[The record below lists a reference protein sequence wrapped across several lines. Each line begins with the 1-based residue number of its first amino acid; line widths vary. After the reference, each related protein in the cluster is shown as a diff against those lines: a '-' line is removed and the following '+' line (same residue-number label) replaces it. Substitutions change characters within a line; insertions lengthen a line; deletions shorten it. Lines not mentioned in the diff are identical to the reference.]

1 MGACPRLVVRT
12 KSPVRINGAVGVA
25 LVVALIRETSL
36 SAPVSFRNKPVA
48 GAVSAVSSTDKT
60 EQKLFASSCV
70 ADKFAFSETNPC
82 CGFSEQKNFACT
94 VDDSLDLDYDVSL
107 KQSKMFKSHSSGVS
121 HNLQQSSL
129 PQGITGSMDH
139 WVYKTSL

>member
-1 MGACPRLVVRT
+1 
-12 KSPVRINGAVGVA
+12 
-25 LVVALIRETSL
+25 
-36 SAPVSFRNKPVA
+36 VA

-60 EQKLFASSCV
+60 EQKLFASSCE
-70 ADKFAFSETNPC
+70 AEAAFSETNPC

-107 KQSKMFKSHSSGVS
+107 KQSKMFTSHSSGVS
-121 HNLQQSSL
+121 HNLQQSSV
-129 PQGITGSMDH
+129 PQGITGSMDQ